1 MNDLEKIF
9 SSLADTKNVFS
20 YNWVFLV
27 CFLVIII
34 AIIFYVYYVNRLF
47 AFVFTKVINFFL
59 FKKVHVIIDI
69 EALHISLLFGT
80 IQFKNLAIITKDSTA
95 SIVQGTFQ
103 WKFWMLRSWL
113 SSDDHY
119 DKHLDQEKQAGKSI
133 FLKNIYKLVKESRN
147 FINIEGL
154 EIFIYNNSS
163 AYYRIFHEVMT
174 ERDREILMEKYPIL
188 ADIFGPEP
196 SSEKKECSNKKAKT
210 LHGGS
215 SVYNVSLIDQLLDSL
230 LPFVINIKKGSVV
243 IGTASTKYLLVTHWT
258 QSQTLLHGIKSEN
271 SLDLYQLRLNTS
283 NENLKMVLSPNPLYK
298 NIEEIDQLEF
308 SNAFLRNGKNIINF
322 IKHKVSHKIDR
333 IKHRRANLKKTMVE
347 QSHEWRGLAMYTHMI
362 NFDER
367 RDDLTDIHDQS
378 HLNND
383 NENPLPFVEEYAKYS
398 TILEC
403 SNLSHVYYFDIPG
416 YVPDTVTPTMTD
428 YQGPDIGNSGSAP
441 EMRLD
446 IQMSDSQIFIGPW
459 AYRNIMPIITL
470 LFPGHSRD
478 NKVAEILSP
487 GDRRKYTRF
496 KLFIDIQE
504 NCNFR
509 IPTREKSKDAEFI
522 RETESFQNSKM
533 NSNIPLPL
541 STKLIRPYGWID
553 LEVSEGSSFFFDFN
567 YFPIDGK
574 NKGSY
579 RFDLMEPKITTS
591 VNHELLYS
599 AEFHSLIWESF
610 APLIREDTIINCINQ
625 TTNNSKCNL
634 LREHINLITDLAND
648 FGLPIENVSLEDQYQ
663 TFSPQD
669 YNFTWRFKDG
679 YNLMVAVN
687 DENIINSASD
697 YGENNIISFVGDSS
711 ELELNLPFKMLQ
723 QTSNNVD
730 FSLKTK
736 FYDVCLNTPSYSTIS
751 DFSENNRIARGR
763 NFDVSGHFEFFNGL
777 SFGNIDNLEL
787 VFDTEELNVLFYGFV
802 IKYFTNFYENL
813 FGETCKFKTADEYQE
828 QIFQDTKHV
837 SDVFSTNMDQSDW
850 SSESTK
856 RNTEPVANVSEKDSS
871 EFDAPNLD
879 DQNDSNTLALNKED
893 LKRTE
898 NELDITVKFNIRTAN
913 MYFPEKLLSVGDS
926 ISLHTENMEV
936 DIRAVDYYFDLQ
948 INAEPIYI
956 CENVGDS
963 EASTEALLNTN
974 FFTSDKFGEEKG
986 ILTYLS
992 CHNHRLSGPVPI
1004 NDSYFSKWDF
1014 SIGKL
1019 MLDGNLNLLKKLIT
1033 TVTNFD
1039 FSLDD
1044 FDNKLIV
1051 DKVESY
1057 GIEFDSFEIEGI
1069 NVKLHDDDILTS
1081 IAADGITFDYREY
1094 ERNGNSTLSNIN
1106 VELLELSCEK
1116 SGELV
1121 FNFSTEIDME
1131 KTFRYANYK
1140 ERKEKQKS
1148 LLLKNDAPFHR
1159 IWFLLPL
1166 EFRNYYIYQNSL
1178 GFVKT
1183 GQSIPNLPI
1192 PVTNETGDSII
1203 EDYINFANSR
1213 QLPLEERKQMFRKKI
1228 LATETMDLFP
1238 LDNTPISDIAD
1249 GKNKKTMKLNFN
1261 NLAMYLDIAKLDVWN
1276 YLLHQL
1282 TQNDCESILD
1292 AIYIDIIKN
1301 LFLKEN
1307 TEASDQIVD
1316 VIFERSKIKV
1326 INSEYSKDKYI
1337 VIDTSPIN
1345 ANIEVFKRFELK
1357 NNSITNSV
1365 TKNILL
1371 ATKRMSLA
1379 LYDECNENAAMKNN
1393 IRFVLDSFNYQLLN
1407 DGESDVKKFD
1417 FGTFNNLL
1425 NIKELDILFELFTHN
1440 IDALSNEISS
1450 LSKTVQSIQSRE
1462 KELVLQLL
1470 LAGNQFGIDYDPPVI
1485 SKLSPIVRLSK
1496 THVRENRSWRICARL
1511 RHILKNVPENW
1522 EDEFMDR
1529 INNHEFTPQALAVN
1543 EFFNCFKKW
1552 INIEKQVTESTY
1564 LYRRIFLNENNVHE
1578 IQTSKNESFELFFKS
1593 IVLRIS
1599 SDQDGISDSI
1609 IFKEL
1614 KLNVGNDLD
1623 TNNKLKIISD
1633 FNFVGGR
1640 IGSGTILLLE
1650 MKNKIMMK
1658 FSEKK
1663 IVVNL
1668 DDSLVN
1674 DAKSE
1679 VSAGA
1684 SLVSHVNE
1692 LLKVMLAITIKKV
1705 KLDFDLDNQ
1714 VFEVINHETQMNVD
1728 LNGLDDFTANIKS
1741 GLTNLAFK
1749 RRHYCL
1755 LKSSIS
1761 DFNMDAQRL
1770 YNEINSKH
1778 ELNINTDIN
1787 TFNLINPED
1796 TVKTIFI
1803 LENLHATYQK
1813 YKQTVNDLVSDKSD
1827 MGKKKTDS
1835 EFSDILFF
1843 KGTIK
1848 NFKTSTNVLEPLIV
1862 ETKTSNLCL
1871 SVDNAQDNVRM
1882 ILDVESFTADISSV
1896 NSVHHYLL
1904 ITQKKLHIITSIG
1917 NAFNNK
1923 KTVCDLDFVLN
1934 KCKFLVYDM
1943 RSTGEQLASDLLK
1956 VVEQIDFIKDKI
1968 NNSRTRK
1975 DSASSNLEMRTEQ
1988 NVLYNLGVT
1997 IDYIGFLF
2005 DFSAQQLISEMKKT
2019 VIGVKNYKNMDDTEL
2034 TDILHSLWYYAIDS
2048 LSVSINDK
2056 LLDHLQSK
2064 VFDTSLSG
2072 SVSEAEVRHKLDLNL
2087 ESKFFN
2093 VMFTPYSF
2101 VRMMW
2106 FINQFEYAYN
2116 IMQND
2121 GMFNRNV
2128 VKQNS
2133 NDYQLGSTAT
2143 FLEKFN
2149 NINFVSKD
2157 LALGW
2162 IYSNQS
2168 GNENNW
2174 TENGLVFGYESI
2186 SLSHHSMLG
2195 KVVLKDLY
2203 FGVTPFAKYFN
2214 FYNVMK
2220 SINFINF
2227 VKLPVLK
2234 TDYKSSTI
2242 SLKSFRNLTID
2253 VFGDNVQMFFGENV
2267 ISVVENILESI
2278 YDLKKMESRYINKK
2292 PVMKK
2297 KEGFTN
2303 VSDNIKFFES
2313 MGFYEIECSVL
2324 FSGGFCSI
2332 LSHKDFLDSREP
2344 TIVLHSPKVTMD
2356 LAYEFKEK
2364 HRFKHVI
2371 LLNIKVDDSENILY
2385 PTSVPVFQRI
2395 AKDTLLLDA
2404 FLKNNENAQNDFN
2417 VLKSPIFENDVPAE
2431 TAIDFKN
2438 MLENFDIHCNVHCGS
2453 QEIALTCE
2461 PKAKVQA
2468 VLGVKRMIFTADNT
2482 DVDGG
2487 RCISLF
2493 FESEKLLTKI
2503 HHIFSDSISTHFQ
2516 LSKFSLHGFLSA
2528 DHKSDQENLFITT
2541 ANSLDAHIDITQ
2553 IQNLNLFFDIWSTN
2567 SSLTKFEDRD
2577 TSNSMKPEVHSRTDD
2592 IVSTDYNT
2600 VSLLSIFDK
2609 YYTESTFAM
2618 YAMFIL
2624 KDVKCIID
2632 FGPALGLVTLDGN
2645 KLWFEFTQYKNW
2657 SKELALN
2664 LNKISLSSKGRL
2676 QGLIELQGF
2685 NVETLLRFQN
2695 LTDFAKCNYSLLD
2708 SMPDMELSVQMQSL
2722 KSSLSFDY
2730 HAFLLTEFSDWSFKI
2745 LNEKENGVP
2754 TIKTFVELNTI
2765 ELYATALVTAN
2776 LLSIHSSFEKI
2787 KSENLRSYY
2796 DTLYDS
2802 NTVTNVNT
2810 KLKYSIQTYL
2820 ENIKKT
2826 LYVKIGNMYIQISPH
2841 SLSYPQVLIIENK
2854 NTVLDFASYGVEKVF
2869 NEVEISTEE
2878 LVGRVAKSATESM
2891 SEDGLIGIP
2900 ISKYQEKAKQSTG
2913 GTIVSFPAIM
2923 TKMSTWNAKD
2933 SNTVEYIYN
2942 SVFGGLVSIKW
2953 NLGPV
2958 GFIREIWSTHA
2969 VALKQVNQA
2978 RVEFS
2983 LKEETEEKKKT
2994 SFFEEENI
3002 DERIKEIELND
3013 RFEFKP
3019 LVVPVIDIP
3028 NLKDLGN
3035 ATPPL
3040 KWFGINKEKFPG
3052 VIYETINEPLGN
3064 LMKQVEKEYGK
3075 KIEKM

>member
-1 MNDLEKIF
+1 
-9 SSLADTKNVFS
+9 
-20 YNWVFLV
+20 
-27 CFLVIII
+27 
-34 AIIFYVYYVNRLF
+34 
-47 AFVFTKVINFFL
+47 
-59 FKKVHVIIDI
+59 
-69 EALHISLLFGT
+69 
-80 IQFKNLAIITKDSTA
+80 
-95 SIVQGTFQ
+95 
-103 WKFWMLRSWL
+103 MLRSWL
-113 SSDDHY
+113 SSNNHY

-174 ERDREILMEKYPIL
+174 DRDREILMEKYPIL
-188 ADIFGPEP
+188 ADIFGKET
-196 SSEKKECSNKKAKT
+196 SSKKKECSKKRAHASK
-210 LHGGS
+210 GGS

-230 LPFVINIKKGSVV
+230 LPFVINIKKGSLV
-243 IGTASTKYLLVTHWT
+243 IGTASTKYLLVTHWA

-283 NENLKMVLSPNPLYK
+283 HENLKMVLSPNPLYK
-298 NIEEIDQLEF
+298 NIEEIDLSQF
-308 SNAFLRNGKNIINF
+308 TNAFLRNGKNIINF
-322 IKHKVSHKIDR
+322 IKQRVSHKLDK
-333 IKHRRANLKKTMVE
+333 IKHKRDNLKMNMIE
-347 QSHEWRGLAMYTHMI
+347 QSNEWKGLSMYTHMI

-367 RDDLTDIHDQS
+367 RDDISDIPEKS

-383 NENPLPFVEEYAKYS
+383 AENTLPFVEEYAKYS

-403 SNLSHVYYFDIPG
+403 SNVSHVYYFDIPG
-416 YVPDTVTPTMTD
+416 YVPDIVTPTMTD
-428 YQGPDIGNSGSAP
+428 YQGPDVGNSGSAP

-446 IQMSDSQIFIGPW
+446 IQISDSQIFIGPW
-459 AYRNIMPIITL
+459 AYRNIMPVINL

-478 NKVAEILSP
+478 NTVPEILKP

-522 RETESFQNSKM
+522 TETESFQNSKM
-533 NSNIPLPL
+533 NANIALPL

-553 LEVSEGSSFFFDFN
+553 LEVSEGTSFFFDFN

-579 RFDLMEPKITTS
+579 SFDLLEPKITTS
-591 VNHELLYS
+591 VNHEVLYS

-610 APLIREDTIINCINQ
+610 SPLTREETIVNCINQ

-697 YGENNIISFVGDSS
+697 YDENNIISFVGDSS
-711 ELELNLPFKMLQ
+711 ELEFNLPFKMLH

-736 FYDVCLNTPSYSTIS
+736 FYDVCLITPSYSTINE
-751 DFSENNRIARGR
+751 FSENNRIARGR
-763 NFDVSGHFEFFNGL
+763 NFDVSGHFEFFNEL

-787 VFDTEELNVLFYGFV
+787 IFETEELNVLFYGFV

-813 FGETCKFKTADEYQE
+813 FGETAEFKTADEYQE

-837 SDVFSTNMDQSDW
+837 SDIFSNNMDQSDW

-856 RNTEPVANVSEKDSS
+856 KNNTDLDINISDKGSGEFHANKSE
-871 EFDAPNLD
+871 
-879 DQNDSNTLALNKED
+879 DQNDTNTLVLNKED

-898 NELDITVKFNIRTAN
+898 NELDITVKFNIKTAN
-913 MYFPEKLLSVGDS
+913 LYFPEKLLSVGDS
-926 ISLHTENMEV
+926 ISLHSQNMEI
-936 DIRAVDYYFDLQ
+936 DIRALDYYFDLQ

-956 CENVGDS
+956 YENVCDPESSS
-963 EASTEALLNTN
+963 EVFLNTN
-974 FFTSDKFGEEKG
+974 FFTFDKFGEEEG
-986 ILTYLS
+986 ILTYLC
-992 CHNHRLSGPVPI
+992 CHNHRLTGPSPI

-1019 MLDGNLNLLKKLIT
+1019 MLDGNLSLLGKLVT
-1033 TVTNFD
+1033 TITNFD

-1051 DKVESY
+1051 DKIDSY
-1057 GIEFDSFEIEGI
+1057 SLEFDSFEIEGI
-1069 NVKLHDDDILTS
+1069 DMKLKDDDIT
-1081 IAADGITFDYREY
+1081 INITANGITFDYREY
-1094 ERNGNSTLSNIN
+1094 ERNGNSTLASVD
-1106 VELLELSCEK
+1106 VELLEFLCKK

-1121 FNFSTEIDME
+1121 FKFSTEIDME

-1140 ERKEKQKS
+1140 ERKEKQKL

-1178 GFVKT
+1178 GFIKT

-1192 PVTNETGDSII
+1192 PVTNDTGDSII
-1203 EDYINFANSR
+1203 EDYISFANSR
-1213 QLPLEERKQMFRKKI
+1213 QFSIEERKQMLRKKI

-1238 LDNTPISDIAD
+1238 LDSTPINDIAD

-1261 NLAMYLDIAKLDVWN
+1261 NFNMYLDIAKLDVWN
-1276 YLLHQL
+1276 CLLQRL
-1282 TQNDCESILD
+1282 SQNDCEGILD
-1292 AIYIDIIKN
+1292 SIYIDIIKN

-1307 TEASDQIVD
+1307 TEASDKIMD

-1326 INSEYSKDKYI
+1326 LNSEYSKDKYV
-1337 VIDTSPIN
+1337 VIDASPIN
-1345 ANIEVFKRFELK
+1345 ANIEVSKRFELK
-1357 NNSITNSV
+1357 NNSITNSI
-1365 TKNILL
+1365 TKSILL
-1371 ATKRMSLA
+1371 ATKKMSLA
-1379 LYDECNENAAMKNN
+1379 LYDENNENVAMKNN
-1393 IRFVLDSFNYQLLN
+1393 MRFVLDSFNYQLTN

-1417 FGTFNNLL
+1417 FGTFNTLL
-1425 NIKELDILFELFTHN
+1425 NIKELEILFELFTFN
-1440 IDALSNEISS
+1440 IDALSKEIRS
-1450 LSKTVQSIQSRE
+1450 LSKTIAGIQNRE

-1470 LAGNQFGIDYDPPVI
+1470 LAGIQYGIDYDPPVI

-1522 EDEFMDR
+1522 EDEFLDR
-1529 INNHEFTPQALAVN
+1529 INKHEFTPQSLAIG

-1552 INIEKQVTESTY
+1552 INIEKKVTESTY

-1578 IQTSKNESFELFFKS
+1578 IKISTDESFELFFKS
-1593 IVLRIS
+1593 IVLRVS
-1599 SDQDGISDSI
+1599 SDLDGISDSI

-1614 KLNVGNDLD
+1614 KFNVGNDLD
-1623 TNNKLKIISD
+1623 TKNKLKIISD

-1640 IGSGTILLLE
+1640 IGLGTLLLLE
-1650 MKNKIMMK
+1650 MKNKIMME
-1658 FSEKK
+1658 FNEKK
-1663 IVVNL
+1663 IVVDV
-1668 DDSLVN
+1668 DDPPVN

-1684 SLVSHVNE
+1684 SLISHVNE
-1692 LLKVMLAITIKKV
+1692 LMKVILAITIKKV

-1714 VFEVINHETQMNVD
+1714 VFEVINHETNLNVD
-1728 LNGLDDFTANIKS
+1728 LNGFDNFTANIKS
-1741 GLTNLAFK
+1741 GLSNLAFK
-1749 RRHYCL
+1749 RKQYCL

-1761 DFNMDAQRL
+1761 DFNMDVQRI
-1770 YNEINSKH
+1770 YNAINSKY

-1787 TFNLINPED
+1787 TFNFINPED

-1803 LENLHATYQK
+1803 LENIHATFQK
-1813 YKQTVNDLVSDKSD
+1813 YKQSVNNLLLDRSDTR
-1827 MGKKKTDS
+1827 KKKTDS
-1835 EFSDILFF
+1835 EFSDIIYY

-1848 NFKTSTNVLEPLIV
+1848 NLKTSTNILEPLIV
-1862 ETKTSNLCL
+1862 ETKTSNLSL
-1871 SVDNAQDNVRM
+1871 SVDNAQDNIKM
-1882 ILDVESFTADISSV
+1882 LLDVESFTIDISSV

-1904 ITQKKLHIITSIG
+1904 ITQKKLHIITCIA
-1917 NAFNNK
+1917 NAFSSK
-1923 KTVCDLDFVLN
+1923 KTVCDLDFGLN

-1943 RSTGEQLASDLLK
+1943 RSTGEKMASDLLK
-1956 VVEQIDFIKDKI
+1956 VSDQIDFIEDKLQ
-1968 NNSRTRK
+1968 SYRARK
-1975 DSASSNLEMRTEQ
+1975 STVSLDLEERDDQ
-1988 NVLYNLGVT
+1988 NVLYNFGIT
-1997 IDYIGFLF
+1997 IDYIGLLF

-2019 VIGVKNYKNMDDTEL
+2019 VIGVKNYKNMGDDDEL
-2034 TDILHSLWYYAIDS
+2034 SSTSDSLWYYAIDS
-2048 LSVSINDK
+2048 LSASINDK
-2056 LLDHLQSK
+2056 MLDPSQSK

-2072 SVSEAEVRHKLDLNL
+2072 NVSEADVKEKLDLNL

-2093 VMFTPYSF
+2093 IMFTPYSF
-2101 VRMMW
+2101 VKMMW
-2106 FINQFEYAYN
+2106 FINQFEYIYH
-2116 IMQND
+2116 IMQRD
-2121 GMFNRNV
+2121 GMFKENV
-2128 VKQNS
+2128 NKQNLEEV
-2133 NDYQLGSTAT
+2133 QLCNISS
-2143 FLEKFN
+2143 FLKKFN
-2149 NINFVSKD
+2149 NIEFISKD

-2174 TENGLVFGYESI
+2174 TENGLVFGYELL
-2186 SLSHHSMLG
+2186 SLSHQSKLG
-2195 KVVLKDLY
+2195 KVVMKDLY
-2203 FGVTPFAKYFN
+2203 SGVTPFAKYYN
-2214 FYNVMK
+2214 YYNVMK
-2220 SINFINF
+2220 SANFINF
-2227 VKLPVLK
+2227 IKLPVLK
-2234 TDYKSSTI
+2234 IDYKSSTV
-2242 SLKSFRNLTID
+2242 SLKNFRNLSID
-2253 VFGDNVQMFFGENV
+2253 VFGDDLQMFFGENV
-2267 ISVVENILESI
+2267 ISVVEHILESI

-2292 PVMKK
+2292 PEIKK

-2303 VSDNIKFFES
+2303 VTDKIKFFES
-2313 MGFYEIECSVL
+2313 MGFYEIKCSAL

-2364 HRFKHVI
+2364 DRFKHAI
-2371 LLNIKVDDSENILY
+2371 LLNTQVDDSENILY
-2385 PTSVPVFQRI
+2385 PTSVPIFQRI
-2395 AKDTLLLDA
+2395 AKDALLLDA
-2404 FLKNNENAQNDFN
+2404 FLKNSGSSQSDVD
-2417 VLKSPIFENDVPAE
+2417 VLKSPILESGTPIE
-2431 TAIDFKN
+2431 TAIDFKGV
-2438 MLENFDIHCNVHCGS
+2438 LENIDIHCGVHCGS

-2468 VLGVKRMIFTADNT
+2468 ILGVKRMMFTADNT
-2482 DVDGG
+2482 EIDGG

-2503 HHIFSDSISTHFQ
+2503 HHIFSDSISTYFQ
-2516 LSKFSLHGFLSA
+2516 LSKFSLHGFVSA
-2528 DHKSDQENLFITT
+2528 DNKLDQENLFITT

-2567 SSLTKFEDRD
+2567 SSLTKFEEVD
-2577 TSNSMKPEVHSRTDD
+2577 SSKPLRLKKQKNGDD
-2592 IVSTDYNT
+2592 NASTDFNS

-2618 YAMFIL
+2618 YVMFIL

-2645 KLWFEFTQYKNW
+2645 KLWIEYTQYRNW
-2657 SKELALN
+2657 SKDLALN

-2676 QGLIELQGF
+2676 QGLIELKGF
-2685 NVETLLRFQN
+2685 NVESLLKFQN
-2695 LTDFAKCNYSLLD
+2695 LTNYSKNSYSLLD
-2708 SMPDMELSVQMQSL
+2708 SIPDMEIYVQMQSL

-2754 TIKTFVELNTI
+2754 TIKTCVELNTI

-2776 LLSIHSSFEKI
+2776 LLSIYSSFEKI

-2810 KLKYSIQTYL
+2810 KLKSSIQTYL

-2826 LYVKIGNMYIQISPH
+2826 LHIKIGNMYIQISPH
-2841 SLSYPQVLIIENK
+2841 SLIYPQVLIIENK
-2854 NTVLDFASYGVEKVF
+2854 NTVLNFVTYGVEKIF

-2891 SEDGLIGIP
+2891 SEDRLIGIP

-2933 SNTVEYIYN
+2933 SSTIEYIYN
-2942 SVFGGLVSIKW
+2942 SLFGGLVSIKW
-2953 NLGPV
+2953 NLGPI

-2969 VALKQVNQA
+2969 VALKQVNEA
-2978 RVEFS
+2978 RVEIS
-2983 LKEETEEKKKT
+2983 LKEESAEKKKT

-3002 DERIKEIELND
+3002 DKRIKEIELND
-3013 RFEFKP
+3013 KFEFKP
-3019 LVVPVIDIP
+3019 LVVPIIDIP

-3064 LMKQVEKEYGK
+3064 LLKQVEKEYGK

>member
-1 MNDLEKIF
+1 MNDLEKML
-9 SSLADTKNVFS
+9 SGLAGTKNVFS
-20 YNWVFLV
+20 YNWAFLV
-27 CFLVIII
+27 CFLVLII
-34 AIIFYVYYVNRLF
+34 AVIFYVYYIDRLF

-80 IQFKNLAIITKDSTA
+80 IQFKNLAIITKDSTV

-113 SSDDHY
+113 SSNDHY

-154 EIFIYNNSS
+154 EVFIYNNSS

-174 ERDREILMEKYPIL
+174 DRDREILIEKYPIL
-188 ADIFGPEP
+188 VDIFGPQP
-196 SSEKKECSNKKAKT
+196 STEKKESSNKKAKAS
-210 LHGGS
+210 HDGS
-215 SVYNVSLIDQLLDSL
+215 SVYNVSLIDQLLDSF
-230 LPFVINIKKGSVV
+230 LPFVINIRKGSIV
-243 IGTASTKYLLVTHWT
+243 IGTSSTKYLLVTNWT

-283 NENLKMVLSPNPLYK
+283 NENLKMVLSPNPLYR
-298 NIEEIDQLEF
+298 NLEEIDQSEF
-308 SNAFLRNGKNIINF
+308 SNVFLRNGKNIINF
-322 IKHKVSHKIDR
+322 IKHGVSHKIDK
-333 IKHRRANLKKTMVE
+333 IKHRKANLKNDMIEK
-347 QSHEWRGLAMYTHMI
+347 SHEWTGLAMYTHMI
-362 NFDER
+362 NFDEKE
-367 RDDLTDIHDQS
+367 DDLTNVPHQS
-378 HLNND
+378 HLKSD
-383 NENPLPFVEEYAKYS
+383 TENSLPFVEEYAKYS

-416 YVPDTVTPTMTD
+416 YVPETVTPTMTD
-428 YQGPDIGNSGSAP
+428 YQGPGIGNSGSAP

-446 IQMSDSQIFIGPW
+446 IQLSDSQIIIGPW
-459 AYRNIMPIITL
+459 AYRNVMPIISL

-533 NSNIPLPL
+533 NFNTSLPL

-553 LEVSEGSSFFFDFN
+553 LAVSEGTSFFFDFN

-610 APLIREDTIINCINQ
+610 APLVREDTIVNSITQ
-625 TTNNSKCNL
+625 TTNNSKCNM

-648 FGLPIENVSLEDQYQ
+648 FGLPIENIGLEDQYQ

-730 FSLKTK
+730 FRLKTK
-736 FYDVCLNTPSYSTIS
+736 FYDICLNTPSYSTIS
-751 DFSENNRIARGR
+751 AFSENNRIARGR
-763 NFDVSGHFEFFNGL
+763 NLDVSGHFEFFNGL
-777 SFGNIDNLEL
+777 SLGNIDNFEL
-787 VFDTEELNVLFYGFV
+787 IFDTEELNVLFYGFV

-828 QIFQDTKHV
+828 QIFQDTKRV

-856 RNTEPVANVSEKDSS
+856 RNTEPVVNYLEKDSS
-871 EFDAPNLD
+871 QFEANKLE
-879 DQNDSNTLALNKED
+879 DQNDTNTLVLNKED

-898 NELDITVKFNIRTAN
+898 NEIDITVKFNIRSAN
-913 MYFPEKLLSVGDS
+913 MYFPEKLMSVGDS
-926 ISLHTENMEV
+926 TSLHTENMEV
-936 DIRAVDYYFDLQ
+936 DIRALDYYFDLL
-948 INAEPIYI
+948 INGEPIYI
-956 CENVGDS
+956 CENIGDS
-963 EASTEALLNTN
+963 ESSSEVLLNRN
-974 FFTSDKFGEEKG
+974 FFTSDKFGKEKG
-986 ILTYLS
+986 ILTHLS
-992 CHNHRLSGPVPI
+992 CHNHSLSGPVPI
-1004 NDSYFSKWDF
+1004 NVSYFSKWDF
-1014 SIGKL
+1014 SIGTL
-1019 MLDGNLNLLKKLIT
+1019 MLDGNLSLLKKLIT

-1051 DKVESY
+1051 DKIESY

-1069 NVKLHDDDILTS
+1069 DVKLHDEDIT
-1081 IAADGITFDYREY
+1081 INITADGITFDYREY
-1094 ERNGNSTLSNIN
+1094 ERNGNSTLAKVN
-1106 VELLELSCEK
+1106 VESLDLSCEK
-1116 SGELV
+1116 NGELV

-1131 KTFRYANYK
+1131 KTFRYSNYK

-1148 LLLKNDAPFHR
+1148 LLIKNDAPFHR

-1178 GFVKT
+1178 GFIKT

-1203 EDYINFANSR
+1203 EDYINFANSK
-1213 QLPLEERKQMFRKKI
+1213 QFSLEERKQLLRKKI

-1238 LDNTPISDIAD
+1238 LDYNPTNDAVD
-1249 GKNKKTMKLNFN
+1249 GKNKKTLKLNFN
-1261 NLAMYLDIAKLDVWN
+1261 NTAMNLDIAKLDVWN
-1276 YLLHQL
+1276 YLLEQL

-1292 AIYIDIIKN
+1292 SIYIDIIKN

-1307 TEASDQIVD
+1307 IEASDQIVD
-1316 VIFERSKIKV
+1316 VVFERSKIKV
-1326 INSEYSKDKYI
+1326 MNSEYSQDKYI
-1337 VIDTSPIN
+1337 VIETSPIN
-1345 ANIEVFKRFELK
+1345 VKVEVSKRFELK

-1365 TKNILL
+1365 TKSILL

-1379 LYDECNENAAMKNN
+1379 LYDECNENVALKNN
-1393 IRFVLDSFNYQLLN
+1393 IRFVLDSFSYQLIN
-1407 DGESDVKKFD
+1407 EGESDVKKFD

-1425 NIKELDILFELFTHN
+1425 NIQELEILFELFTQN
-1440 IDALSNEISS
+1440 IDSLSNEISS
-1450 LSKTVQSIQSRE
+1450 LSKTVQTIQSRE

-1470 LAGNQFGIDYDPPVI
+1470 LAGNQYGIDYDPPVI

-1496 THVRENRSWRICARL
+1496 THVRDNRSWRICARL

-1522 EDEFMDR
+1522 ENEFMDR
-1529 INNHEFTPQALAVN
+1529 INKHEFTPHALAVN

-1578 IQTSKNESFELFFKS
+1578 IQSSKGESFQLFFKS
-1593 IVLRIS
+1593 IVFKIL

-1614 KLNVGNDLD
+1614 NFNVGNDLN
-1623 TNNKLKIISD
+1623 TNKQLKVISD

-1640 IGSGTILLLE
+1640 IGLGTILLLE
-1650 MKNKIMMK
+1650 MKNKIMVK
-1658 FSEKK
+1658 FNEKK
-1663 IVVNL
+1663 MAVKL
-1668 DDSLVN
+1668 DDSFSN
-1674 DAKSE
+1674 DATSE
-1679 VSAGA
+1679 VSIGG

-1692 LLKVMLAITIKKV
+1692 LLKVMLEITIKKV

-1714 VFEVINHETQMNVD
+1714 ELEVINHDTQINLD
-1728 LNGLDDFTANIKS
+1728 LNRLDEFTSNVKS
-1741 GLTNLAFK
+1741 GLSNLAFK
-1749 RRHYCL
+1749 RKHYCL

-1761 DFNMDAQRL
+1761 GFDMKIQRL
-1770 YNEINSKH
+1770 FNELNSKY
-1778 ELNINTDIN
+1778 ELKINTDIN
-1787 TFNLINPED
+1787 TLNLINPED

-1803 LENLHATYQK
+1803 LENIHATYQK
-1813 YKQTVNDLVSDKSD
+1813 YKQTVNDLVLDKPNNE
-1827 MGKKKTDS
+1827 KKKIETG
-1835 EFSDILFF
+1835 FSDIVYYE
-1843 KGTIK
+1843 GTIK
-1848 NFKTSTNVLEPLIV
+1848 NFKTSTNVLEPFIV
-1862 ETKTSNLCL
+1862 ETKTSNLSL
-1871 SVDNAQDNVRM
+1871 SIDNAQENIRM
-1882 ILDVESFTADISSV
+1882 ILDVESFTIDISSV

-1904 ITQKKLHIITSIG
+1904 ITQKNMHTSASIG
-1917 NAFNNK
+1917 NSYNSSKA
-1923 KTVCDLDFVLN
+1923 VCDLDFALN

-1943 RSTGEQLASDLLK
+1943 RSTGEKLATDLLK
-1956 VVEQIDFIKDKI
+1956 VFEQIDFIKEKI
-1968 NNSRTRK
+1968 NTYGTVK
-1975 DSASSNLEMRTEQ
+1975 DSASSDLEMRTEQ
-1988 NVLYNLGVT
+1988 NVLFNFGIT
-1997 IDYIGFLF
+1997 IDYIGLLF
-2005 DFSAQQLISEMKKT
+2005 DFSAQQLISEMEKT
-2019 VIGVKNYKNMDDTEL
+2019 VIGIRNYKIMDGAEL
-2034 TDILHSLWYYAIDS
+2034 SATIHSLWYYAIDS

-2056 LLDHLQSK
+2056 MLDHSQSK
-2064 VFDTSLSG
+2064 VFNTSLSG
-2072 SVSEAEVRHKLDLNL
+2072 SVSEADVNQKLDLNL

-2116 IMQND
+2116 ITQSD
-2121 GMFNRNV
+2121 GMYNENI
-2128 VKQNS
+2128 VKQTS
-2133 NDYQLGSTAT
+2133 NDCHLGSSAN

-2149 NINFVSKD
+2149 KINFFSKD
-2157 LALGW
+2157 FALGW

-2174 TENGLVFGYESI
+2174 TENGLVFGYESL
-2186 SLSHHSMLG
+2186 SLSHHSMFG

-2203 FGVTPFAKYFN
+2203 FGVTPFAKYYN
-2214 FYNVMK
+2214 FYNVIK
-2220 SINFINF
+2220 SVNFINF
-2227 VKLPVLK
+2227 VRLPVLK
-2234 TDYKSSTI
+2234 TDYKSSTV
-2242 SLKSFRNLTID
+2242 SSKNFRNLTVD
-2253 VFGDNVQMFFGENV
+2253 VFGDNVHMIFGENV
-2267 ISVVENILESI
+2267 ISVVEHILESI
-2278 YDLKKMESRYINKK
+2278 YDLKTLESRYINKK

-2297 KEGFTN
+2297 KECFTTVN
-2303 VSDNIKFFES
+2303 DNIKFFES
-2313 MGFYEIECSVL
+2313 LGFYEIESSVV

-2344 TIVLHSPKVTMD
+2344 TIVLHSPKVTIN
-2356 LAYEFKEK
+2356 LAYEFKEMD
-2364 HRFKHVI
+2364 RFKHVI
-2371 LLNIKVDDSENILY
+2371 SLNIQVDDSENILY

-2395 AKDTLLLDA
+2395 AKDTLLLNS
-2404 FLKNNENAQNDFN
+2404 FLKNNDNPQNHLDA
-2417 VLKSPIFENDVPAE
+2417 LKSPIFENDVSTE

-2438 MLENFDIHCNVHCGS
+2438 ILENFDIHCGVNCGS

-2468 VLGVKRMIFTADNT
+2468 VLGVKRMLFTADNT
-2482 DVDGG
+2482 EVDGG

-2503 HHIFSDSISTHFQ
+2503 HHIFSDSISTYFQ
-2516 LSKFSLHGFLSA
+2516 LSKFSLHGFLSG
-2528 DHKSDQENLFITT
+2528 DCKLDQENLFITT
-2541 ANSLDAHIDITQ
+2541 ASSLDAHIDITQ

-2567 SSLTKFEDRD
+2567 SSLTKYEGMD
-2577 TSNSMKPEVHSRTDD
+2577 TGNSMRPELHNRSDD
-2592 IVSTDYNT
+2592 IASTDYSS
-2600 VSLLSIFDK
+2600 VSLMSIFDK

-2632 FGPALGLVTLDGN
+2632 FGPALGLVTLNGN
-2645 KLWFEFTQYKNW
+2645 NLWFEFTQYKNW
-2657 SKELALN
+2657 SKELTLN

-2676 QGLIELQGF
+2676 QGLIELRGF
-2685 NVETLLRFQN
+2685 NVETLLRFQD
-2695 LTDFAKCNYSLLD
+2695 LTDFAKCSYSLLD
-2708 SMPDMELSVQMQSL
+2708 SMPDMKLHVKMQSL
-2722 KSSLSFDY
+2722 KSTLSFDY

-2754 TIKTFVELNTI
+2754 TIKMFVELNTI
-2765 ELYATALVTAN
+2765 ELYGTALVTAN

-2810 KLKYSIQTYL
+2810 KLKASIQAYV

-2826 LYVKIGNMYIQISPH
+2826 LYIKIGSMYIQVSPH

-2854 NTVLDFASYGVEKVF
+2854 NTVLNFVSYGVEKIF

-2891 SEDGLIGIP
+2891 SEDDLIGIP
-2900 ISKYQEKAKQSTG
+2900 ISMYQEKAKQSTG

-2923 TKMSTWNAKD
+2923 TKMSTWNTKN

-2953 NLGPV
+2953 NLGPI

-2978 RVEFS
+2978 RVELS

-3002 DERIKEIELND
+3002 DDRIKEIELND
-3013 RFEFKP
+3013 KFEFKP
-3019 LVVPVIDIP
+3019 LVVPIIDIP

-3052 VIYETINEPLGN
+3052 VIYEAINEPLGN
-3064 LMKQVEKEYGK
+3064 LLKQVEKEYGK